1 MSNDFLATI
10 MPMLFRGLGV
20 TMQIAVIG
28 ILLGFCL
35 GAVSGYALQSKNKVA
50 RGIANL
56 YIWIIRGTPLVVQ
69 ALYVYFAVPALVTA
83 VTGNRFTID
92 SVVAGT
98 ICITLNAGAFISAI
112 VKGALEG
119 VDVGQKEAGCALG
132 LTKGQIMWHIVI
144 PPAFK
149 SMIPGLFNQFI
160 ISVKDTALLSMI
172 AVNDITRQT
181 QNYVARTYNT
191 LPAYTACAVFYLVL
205 LSILMIVQR
214 LVESRI
220 KK

>member
-1 MSNDFLATI
+1 MSIEFLAAI
-10 MPMLFRGLGV
+10 VPMLLRGLEI
-20 TMQIAVIG
+20 TMKIAIIG
-28 ILLGFCL
+28 ILLGFVL
-35 GAVSGYALQSKNKVA
+35 GALTGYALQSKNKVA
-50 RGIANL
+50 KTIAGI

-98 ICITLNAGAFISAI
+98 IVITLNSGAFISTL
-112 VKGALEG
+112 VKGALES
-119 VDVGQKEAGCALG
+119 VEIGQKEAGCALG
-132 LTKGQIMWHIVI
+132 LTKGQILWHLVI
-144 PPAFK
+144 PPAFR
-149 SMIPGLFNQFI
+149 SILPGLFNQFI

-172 AVNDITRQT
+172 SVNDITRQT

-205 LSILMIVQR
+205 LSILMVLQR
-214 LVESRI
+214 LVENKI